1 MVHWRLV
8 STVDQEREP
17 SPAPWLAD
25 STEAALQVA
34 FTRLGRIWRKR
45 LAGTFDW
52 ASMAV
57 LHHLACTASAR
68 SSELADLLQLDAS
81 TMSRHVR
88 NLEQAGYVSRDG
100 DPADRRAARLSI
112 TEAGRS
118 LLREEMAHR
127 AEILGEA
134 TADWSTED
142 RSTLVQ
148 LLERLTA
155 GLDSA
160 ANSKSTREI
169 S

>member
-1 MVHWRLV
+1 MVPWTLV
-8 STVDQEREP
+8 STLHQDRDA
-17 SPAPWLAD
+17 SPPQWRAD
-25 STEAALQVA
+25 STEAALQIA
-34 FTRLGRIWRKR
+34 FTRFGRIWRKR

-52 ASMAV
+52 ASIAV

-88 NLEQAGYVSRDG
+88 NLEQAGYVSRDE

-118 LLREEMAHR
+118 LVGAEMAHR

-134 TADWSTED
+134 MADWSPTD

-155 GLDSA
+155 GLDSTV
-160 ANSKSTREI
+160 NSKNTREI